1 MIGPAMDELLASLQY
16 LKREHDHGRS
26 VWHAFWG
33 SGDAADD
40 ARAEAQTAQ
49 AGGK

>member
-16 LKREHDHGRS
+16 LKREHHAGRS
-26 VWHAFWG
+26 LWHAFWG
-33 SGDAADD
+33 SGDVADD
-40 ARAEAQTAQ
+40 ARAKAQAAQ